1 MAAMAAKII
10 NDQLLCSRPRK
21 HCHVFIAT
29 NSALCNNNLF
39 IHAAYYLLLN
49 FSLWCYHAY
58 ISFLNYLIYNRTVVL
73 EVVQGSDAGK
83 NFPFQQFQRGSTAGT
98 DEGNL
103 VLHVPLGGSGCGVTT
118 ADDAFPSGL
127 G

>member
-1 MAAMAAKII
+1 MAAKII

-39 IHAAYYLLLN
+39 IHAAYYLLLY

-58 ISFLNYLIYNRTVVL
+58 DSYIHFFFELSNTVVL

-83 NFPFQQFQRGSTAGT
+83 NFPFQQFQRGTAAGT
-98 DEGNL
+98 DEGNF
-103 VLHVPLGGSGCGVTT
+103 VLHVPLGGSSCGVTT